1 MASNSKYRPVLI
13 LGAAPRISVAVARSL
28 HRHGI
33 PVEVASFLATEP
45 KLRSRAIRSFH
56 RLPLKDLHRAK
67 FLDSLLALVRER
79 GFDTVLAAGDP
90 ALSALA
96 EHYDQL
102 FPLLH
107 VGCPP
112 PAIAEALDPA
122 LAEASLKLL
131 RALEWE
137 GPAMVEFR
145 VDRETGNCI
154 FMEVNG
160 RYWGTSSLPIL
171 ARVDFPLYHWQILR
185 GEQPRVPGQYAIGM
199 RWRWT
204 PGYLD
209 RLYSIMARSSGKIV
223 CNTSRIRELVQIP
236 IDFLP
241 TIREALWSWSDPEP
255 FFSELAASMYEHLT
269 AAVSWLLRK
278 LTRGRTSRYAKIYLR
293 LRPEARSTYAK
304 LRTADALG
312 ANRKYSQAIAGN
324 MRSVLF
330 VCYGNIMRS
339 PMAEAMLKRVLAEQ
353 GVNGVSVQ
361 SAGLHALAGR
371 EAHPLA
377 LIVSREIGIP
387 LDNHRAQ
394 LLTPEMVASSDVIF
408 ALDFENLAELCVAYP
423 DAKN

>member
-56 RLPLKDLHRAK
+56 RLPVKDLHPAK

-102 FPLLH
+102 SPLLH

-112 PAIAEALDPA
+112 TAIVEHVLNKALTLEAAQKCGIKVPFTCTLANVTELEQVAAQLRFPVVAKPGQKGAQVFRMRCFPTLEMLKEAPATGGVAVIAIAETLDPA

-131 RALEWE
+131 RALEWQ

-145 VDRETGNCI
+145 VDRETGSCF

-171 ARVDFPLYHWQILR
+171 AGVDFPLYHWQILH
-185 GEQPRVPGQYAIGM
+185 GEQPHVSGEYAIGM

-223 CNTSRIRELVQIP
+223 RHTSR
-236 IDFLP
+236 
-241 TIREALWSWSDPEP
+241 
-255 FFSELAASMYEHLT
+255 
-269 AAVSWLLRK
+269 
-278 LTRGRTSRYAKIYLR
+278 
-293 LRPEARSTYAK
+293 
-304 LRTADALG
+304 
-312 ANRKYSQAIAGN
+312 
-324 MRSVLF
+324 
-330 VCYGNIMRS
+330 
-339 PMAEAMLKRVLAEQ
+339 
-353 GVNGVSVQ
+353 
-361 SAGLHALAGR
+361 
-371 EAHPLA
+371 
-377 LIVSREIGIP
+377 
-387 LDNHRAQ
+387 
-394 LLTPEMVASSDVIF
+394 
-408 ALDFENLAELCVAYP
+408 
-423 DAKN
+423 